1 MSIASEITR
10 LQTAKAD
17 IKAAI
22 EGKGVTVPSAAT
34 LDDYADLVE
43 AIQTGGGG
51 GGISVSKTTVRIK
64 NATSPSRGV
73 IRITLT
79 DSFGLG
85 AFSQSHA
92 SGVSRTYTDMAIFDD
107 GTNNP
112 YFVFHTGYNPESIT
126 YNDTVV
132 PYTTS
137 GSGSQWDVHVELPT
151 GFDNSYEFV
160 LN

>member
-22 EGKGVTVPSAAT
+22 EDKGVTVPSAAT
-34 LDDYADLVE
+34 LDDYADYVS
-43 AIQTGGGG
+43 AISGGGG

-64 NATSPSRGV
+64 NATSPSRAV

-92 SGVSRTYTDMAIFDD
+92 SGVSRTYTDMAIFND

-112 YFVFHTGYNPESIT
+112 YFVFHTGYNPASIT
-126 YNDTVV
+126 YNDVAV